1 MAEGERRSGS
11 DTIAAIATPPGRGAI
26 GIVRLSGKDALAI
39 AQSITGVNLHPR
51 HAHYVRF
58 RDDQGGLIDHGI
70 AICFP
75 KPNSFTSEDVVELQA
90 HGSPVVLGLL
100 VQAALKLGA
109 RPARPGEFTERAFL
123 NGRLD
128 LPQAEAVADLIS
140 SASDQAARA
149 ALASLQGDFSQQVNG
164 LIEAINVSRAETE
177 ACLDFPDDSAAPT
190 VPTVRVQPIIELL
203 DGLIRDARR
212 GIVMQEGIS
221 VAIVGRPNAGK
232 SSLLNRFARLDRAI
246 VSPIPGTTRDTVTA
260 DVLLN
265 GLPVSFTDTA
275 GLREQADLIEQEGM
289 RRARDVVSRADQVL
303 LVIPYG
309 DTLLPSDREVIA
321 ALPPGASL
329 ILVRSKI
336 DLATQAPQLLPPA
349 AGQPFA
355 EVWISATQALGM
367 DLLEQQIQEAA
378 GRHEASEG
386 AFSAR
391 RRHLDA
397 LERARAS
404 LTAQSDLEPE
414 LLAENLRL
422 ARQNLEAITG
432 TYSNEELL
440 GEIFSRF
447 CIGK

>member
-11 DTIAAIATPPGRGAI
+11 DTIAATATPPGRGAI

-39 AQSITGVNLHPR
+39 AQSIIGVNLHPR
-51 HAHYVRF
+51 HAHYVHF
-58 RDDQGGLIDHGI
+58 RDDLGALIDRGI

-75 KPNSFTSEDVVELQA
+75 KPNSFTGEDVVELQA

-100 VQAALKLGA
+100 VQTALKLGA

-149 ALASLQGDFSQQVNG
+149 ALASLQGDFSQQVNR
-164 LIEAINVSRAETE
+164 LIDAIDALRAETE
-177 ACLDFPDDSAAPT
+177 ACLDFPDDSAPPAGPI
-190 VPTVRVQPIIELL
+190 VRVQPIIDLL
-203 DGLIRDARR
+203 DGLTRDARR
-212 GIVMQEGIS
+212 GIVMQEGVS

-232 SSLLNRFARLDRAI
+232 SSLLNRFAGLDRAI

-265 GLPVSFTDTA
+265 GLPVLFTDTA
-275 GLREQADLIEQEGM
+275 GLREQADLIEQEGI
-289 RRARDVVSRADQVL
+289 RRARDVLSRADQVL
-303 LVIPYG
+303 LLIPYG
-309 DTLLPSDREVIA
+309 DALLQSDREVIA
-321 ALPPGASL
+321 ALPPGATL
-329 ILVRSKI
+329 ILVRTKI

-432 TYSNEELL
+432 AYSNEELL